1 MQKMKAIIATG
12 YGSPDV
18 LQLQEVEKPEPKDNE
33 VLIKVHATAV
43 NSGDWRIRSLDV
55 PTGFGIFVRLAF
67 GFSRPRQPI
76 LGVVLAGTVE
86 AAGKDVTAF
95 RAGDEVFAMDGAK
108 MGCHAEYKV
117 MPEDGAIAFK
127 PANLSFEE
135 AAAIPFGGTT
145 ALDYLREKAKVKRGD
160 KVLINGASGA
170 VGIAAVQLAKYF
182 GAEVTGVCSTANV
195 DFVKSF
201 GADKVIDYKKEDFT
215 QNGETYDIIMDT
227 VGNAPFSR
235 SGNSLKEGGRLLAVV
250 ADMPEMI
257 KAPWVALTSGK
268 KVIAGTAQE
277 RAEDLRFLAELA
289 EAGRFKPAIGH
300 RYRFE
305 DMAEAH
311 RQVDTGHKRGNVVVT
326 VGGIG

>member
-1 MQKMKAIIATG
+1 MKAIIATG

-33 VLIKVHATAV
+33 VLIRILATAV

-55 PTGFGIFVRLAF
+55 PAGFGLFVRLAF

-76 LGVVLAGTVE
+76 LGVVLAGKVE
-86 AAGKDVTAF
+86 AVGKNVQQF
-95 RAGDEVFAMDGAK
+95 RAGDEVLAMDGAN
-108 MGCHAEYKV
+108 MGCHAEYKA
-117 MPEDGAIAFK
+117 MPEDGAIALK

-145 ALDYLREKAKVKRGD
+145 ALDYLRDKAKIKSGD

-201 GADKVIDYKKEDFT
+201 GADKVIDYTKEDFT
-215 QNGETYDIIMDT
+215 QNGESYDIIMDN
-227 VGNAPFSR
+227 VGNGSFSR
-235 SGNSLKEGGRLLAVV
+235 SGNSLKEGGRLLAIV
-250 ADMPEMI
+250 AGLPEMI
-257 KAPWVALTSGK
+257 KAPWVALTSSK
-268 KVIAGTAQE
+268 RVISGTAQE
-277 RAEDLRFLAELA
+277 RPEDLRFLAGLA
-289 EAGRFKPAIGH
+289 GAGQFKPAIGH

-305 DMAEAH
+305 EMAEAH

-326 VGGIG
+326 VGGDS

>member
-1 MQKMKAIIATG
+1 MKAIIATG

-33 VLIKVHATAV
+33 VLIRILATAV

-55 PTGFGIFVRLAF
+55 PAGFGLFVRLAF

-76 LGVVLAGTVE
+76 LGVVLAGKVE
-86 AAGKDVTAF
+86 AVGKNVQQF
-95 RAGDEVFAMDGAK
+95 RAGDEVLAMDGAN
-108 MGCHAEYKV
+108 MGCHAEYKA
-117 MPEDGAIAFK
+117 MPEDGAIALK

-145 ALDYLREKAKVKRGD
+145 ALDYLRDKAKIKSGD

-201 GADKVIDYKKEDFT
+201 GADKVIDYTKEDFT
-215 QNGETYDIIMDT
+215 QNGESYDIIMDN
-227 VGNAPFSR
+227 VGNGSFSR
-235 SGNSLKEGGRLLAVV
+235 SGNSLKEGGRLLAIV
-250 ADMPEMI
+250 AGLPEMI
-257 KAPWVALTSGK
+257 KAPWVALTSSK
-268 KVIAGTAQE
+268 RVISGTAQE
-277 RAEDLRFLAELA
+277 RAEDLRFLAGLA
-289 EAGRFKPAIGH
+289 GAGQFKPAIGH

-305 DMAEAH
+305 EMAEAH

-326 VGGIG
+326 VGGDS